1 MKSPRTLIILALAT
15 GALIFSAVSARPQE
29 DCAEHSEGS
38 AAQPTKA
45 QAQSSAAKEVI
56 KRGAPLSQGDSVSLD
71 EVAADPER
79 FADKDVLVTGT
90 VSAVCQAKGCWM
102 TLAGEKPTS
111 RARVTFKDYA
121 FFAPKDAKGMRV
133 VLEGKVK
140 VKVMS
145 EGERK
150 HLAEDGRVSVDQ
162 IPKAELRLVAS
173 GVELHAR

>member
-1 MKSPRTLIILALAT
+1 MKSTHTLITLALAL
-15 GALIFSAVSARPQE
+15 GALVFSTVSARPQE
-29 DCAEHSEGS
+29 DCAEHSEGN
-38 AAQPTKA
+38 AAQPASA
-45 QAQSSAAKEVI
+45 QAQSSEVKKVI
-56 KRGAPLSQGDSVSLD
+56 KRGAPLSQGERVSLD
-71 EVAADPER
+71 DVAADPER

-121 FFAPKDAKGMRV
+121 FFAPKDAKGMSV

-140 VKVMS
+140 VKVMG
-145 EGERK
+145 EAERK